1 MFTVLLDSSKNQREY
16 CQLNLFISTQV
27 FDSDSSDSDPEEA
40 QNEGAPRQGR
50 RPTVC
55 PPNSLETPDAADNAR
70 QQAPEPGKIVQGINR
85 AQPQPQVI
93 NETTRGVL

>member
-1 MFTVLLDSSKNQREY
+1 MSS
-16 CQLNLFISTQV
+16 FVQV

-40 QNEGAPRQGR
+40 QNEGAPRLGR

-55 PPNSLETPDAADNAR
+55 PPNSLEAPDTDNAG

-85 AQPQPQVI
+85 AHPQPQV
-93 NETTRGVL
+93 